1 MSRNISILGLLV
13 FLIVLVMPFISA
25 VHYMIGT
32 VNDSLDGTSANGY
45 QILLWN
51 PANGIDDNMTDIIG
65 PTGNSGVNN
74 NYSID
79 CELLNTPCSVND
91 EIKVRVLNNGSNYIT
106 ETVNRSVTVAS
117 SDIMPNLTLNSP
129 PNITLDTPI
138 NYANFSSSS
147 IDFNCTANDLDG
159 NLANVTLY
167 GNWSGGWHAN
177 ETKSASGTTDT
188 INFAKSLL
196 EGIYK
201 WACLVKDSLFI
212 SNFADQNFTLTV
224 DLTDPVISSVSLNLT
239 GDICGIS
246 EQVKVNC
253 SVTDSLTDIDK
264 VIIEANKPLS
274 GKVNYTAQLL
284 SGDTYYSDISLNEIG
299 TWSFNC
305 LANDSA
311 GNQVNKTAPDTI
323 IVKNN
328 SLSELILYSDEII
341 FSNLNPIENQVID
354 INSTVYNNGCAN
366 ADNFLVGF
374 FEEDPDVGGTQ
385 IGENQTISIT
395 SFSNNTAN
403 ITWPAKIGITN
414 IFVSVDLS
422 DLINEENE
430 TNNKANNTIIVNS
443 WQEFYGN
450 VTLDKIIA
458 DQGVMNMSIWL
469 NENSVSGNIFIA
481 DTESNVDWA
490 SLQAIGRNTT
500 GQTTSNDFSE
510 IDTLLDMA
518 DFNDSVSNIFT
529 SDGNTPKLLQDFFIY
544 QENITNVPVINST
557 NNTNFITGIL
567 WDMSDDSDG
576 EYSSSDKEDIVF
588 AAKINKTQPGK
599 YGTYDY
605 EIRVPVRLREYY
617 TADSNDVFIY
627 FDLN

>member
-188 INFAKSLL
+188 INFAKCLL

-212 SNFADQNFTLTV
+212 SNVADQNFT
-224 DLTDPVISSVSLNLT
+224 
-239 GDICGIS
+239 
-246 EQVKVNC
+246 
-253 SVTDSLTDIDK
+253 
-264 VIIEANKPLS
+264 
-274 GKVNYTAQLL
+274 
-284 SGDTYYSDISLNEIG
+284 
-299 TWSFNC
+299 
-305 LANDSA
+305 
-311 GNQVNKTAPDTI
+311 
-323 IVKNN
+323 
-328 SLSELILYSDEII
+328 
-341 FSNLNPIENQVID
+341 
-354 INSTVYNNGCAN
+354 
-366 ADNFLVGF
+366 
-374 FEEDPDVGGTQ
+374 
-385 IGENQTISIT
+385 
-395 SFSNNTAN
+395 
-403 ITWPAKIGITN
+403 
-414 IFVSVDLS
+414 
-422 DLINEENE
+422 
-430 TNNKANNTIIVNS
+430 
-443 WQEFYGN
+443 
-450 VTLDKIIA
+450 
-458 DQGVMNMSIWL
+458 
-469 NENSVSGNIFIA
+469 
-481 DTESNVDWA
+481 
-490 SLQAIGRNTT
+490 
-500 GQTTSNDFSE
+500 
-510 IDTLLDMA
+510 
-518 DFNDSVSNIFT
+518 
-529 SDGNTPKLLQDFFIY
+529 
-544 QENITNVPVINST
+544 
-557 NNTNFITGIL
+557 
-567 WDMSDDSDG
+567 
-576 EYSSSDKEDIVF
+576 
-588 AAKINKTQPGK
+588 
-599 YGTYDY
+599 
-605 EIRVPVRLREYY
+605 
-617 TADSNDVFIY
+617 
-627 FDLN
+627 